1 MPVSGIDLDLAD
13 VAARGIGE
21 VGGIVERRLLH
32 ARLDHAVRQVMRHV
46 GLEHH
51 LADGLGAVGALDREA
66 AVLELDVASAASS
79 RCAAIFLPFSMIF
92 SQALTIA
99 WPPTAIERGAIGA
112 HADRGLVGV
121 AVDHLDVLDRHAE
134 LLGDQLGERGLVA
147 LAVGVGA
154 GEHLHHAG
162 VGEADLG
169 ALP

>member
-1 MPVSGIDLDLAD
+1 
-13 VAARGIGE
+13 
-21 VGGIVERRLLH
+21 
-32 ARLDHAVRQVMRHV
+32 MRHV

-51 LADGLGAVGALDREA
+51 LADRLGAVGALDREA
-66 AVLELDVASAASS
+66 AVLELDVALGRLEQVRGDLLALLDDLLAGVDDRLAAD
-79 RCAAIFLPFSMIF
+79 RDRARAV
-92 SQALTIA
+92 
-99 WPPTAIERGAIGA
+99 GA

-134 LLGDQLGERGLVA
+134 LLGDQLRERGLVA

-162 VGEADLG
+162 VAEADLG